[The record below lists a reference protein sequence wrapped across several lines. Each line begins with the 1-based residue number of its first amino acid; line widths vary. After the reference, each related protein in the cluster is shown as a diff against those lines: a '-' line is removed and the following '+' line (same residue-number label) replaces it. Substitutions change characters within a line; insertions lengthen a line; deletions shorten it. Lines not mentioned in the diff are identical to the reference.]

1 MGGNWRKKTG
11 KNLEQQHDNTSLFSK
26 KKKTEENISLVESQI
41 KKGK

>member
-11 KNLEQQHDNTSLFSK
+11 KNLKKENNNTSLFSK

-41 KKGK
+41 KKGN